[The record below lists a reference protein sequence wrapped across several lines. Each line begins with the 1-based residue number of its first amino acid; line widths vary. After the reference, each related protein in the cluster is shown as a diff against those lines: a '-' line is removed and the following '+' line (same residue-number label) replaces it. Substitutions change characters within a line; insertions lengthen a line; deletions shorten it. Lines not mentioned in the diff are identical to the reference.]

1 MDKPDDL
8 SCLRCIK
15 AKAQCIWETPSQ
27 QSKSEESP
35 ASSSSAAAVPLKR
48 SSSPLEITENS
59 ETNRDDKRQ
68 KLSSLFKNEHIY
80 AKVLEASSISSQ
92 FITSTQPLAPIL
104 SRDSLLCL
112 DGEILGLYCPWRDV
126 YYEPRDR
133 YGNKI
138 DKELQTYLTKKGAFI
153 VPQISEQ
160 RRLVQLYLD
169 NLYPFYPVVQR
180 DVINDL
186 QSVPLILLNA
196 MMLAGVRYDKS
207 LKNTEFRIRA
217 EEFRSRCAL
226 LQMIESNKVTL
237 IQSYL
242 LLSSNEEGPEG
253 PSSSREY
260 ISKAVILSIELGLHN
275 LATSEQF
282 DLTKIDGTDKKTAF
296 RLNYSRNLM
305 ARLFWTSFCCDRTTA
320 ATSCTAMLYNIS
332 DMIVDEPIVKDF
344 DDGVHQ
350 TQDYELF
357 KRWYTLTKLF
367 ERVLMKVYRPP
378 GKRSV
383 DDESLELDLLNWGI
397 RNLNA
402 TLPVESKFIRFFKI
416 VHAYCNLLYLRCKI
430 GFLDLIEDNIQPN
443 FESNS
448 NPLSTAG
455 MYYVTKFSKDVIE
468 NLTNGEDNIEHIINT
483 HALLHVLV
491 LLHLEM
497 ESKKQITQENSAEYA
512 HRVRDLNVLLRLKQE
527 QFDQCLELLQQFR
540 NKWWFSAAAFHL
552 FKTLAEKQ
560 STMKFSPTT
569 LESIFI
575 NQGEFGEK
583 LTV

>member
-1 MDKPDDL
+1 M
-8 SCLRCIK
+8 SHEY
-15 AKAQCIWETPSQ
+15 ETY
-27 QSKSEESP
+27 EESDSTDG
-35 ASSSSAAAVPLKR
+35 ASD
-48 SSSPLEITENS
+48 E
-59 ETNRDDKRQ
+59 KRQ
-68 KLSSLFKNEHIY
+68 KLNGLFKNEHIY
-80 AKVLEASSISSQ
+80 AKVLEKSSISSQ

-160 RRLVQLYLD
+160 RRLIQLYLD
-169 NLYPFYPVVQR
+169 NLYPLYPVVQR
-180 DVINDL
+180 DVLSDL
-186 QSVPLILLNA
+186 SNVPLILLNA
-196 MMLAGVRYDKS
+196 MMLAGVRYDKT
-207 LKNTEFRIRA
+207 LKDTEFRIRA

-226 LQMIESNKVTL
+226 LKMIETNKVTL

-282 DLTKIDGTDKKTAF
+282 DLMKIDGSDKKTAF
-296 RLNYSRNLM
+296 RLKYNKNLM
-305 ARLFWTSFCCDRTTA
+305 ERLFWTSFCCDRTTA

-332 DMIVDEPIVKDF
+332 DMIVDEPTVKIF
-344 DDGVHQ
+344 DEGVNQ
-350 TQDYELF
+350 IQDYEVF
-357 KRWYTLTKLF
+357 KRLYTLTRLF

-378 GKRSV
+378 GKRST
-383 DDESLELDLLNWGI
+383 DDSTLELDLLNWGI

-402 TLPVESKFIRFFKI
+402 SLPVESKFIRFFKI
-416 VHAYCNLLYLRCKI
+416 IHAYCNLLYLRCKI
-430 GFLDLIEDNIQPN
+430 GFLDLIEDNIQPK
-443 FESNS
+443 FDSNS

-455 MYYVTKFSKDVIE
+455 MYYVTKFSKDIIQ
-468 NLTNGEDNIEHIINT
+468 NLTSSDDNIEHIINI

-497 ESKKQITQENSAEYA
+497 ESKKQLTQEENEYA
-512 HRVRDLNVLLRLKQE
+512 DRVSDLAGLLRLKKTQY
-527 QFDQCLELLQQFR
+527 DQCLELLHEFR
-540 NKWWFSAAAFHL
+540 KKWWFSAAAYHL
-552 FKTLAEKQ
+552 FRTLTEKQ
-560 STMKFSPTT
+560 SMKFSPNT

-575 NQGEFGEK
+575 NQAELGVSDHTQLGYSGAHIPEVVPVPSLEVQNNDNS
-583 LTV
+583 L